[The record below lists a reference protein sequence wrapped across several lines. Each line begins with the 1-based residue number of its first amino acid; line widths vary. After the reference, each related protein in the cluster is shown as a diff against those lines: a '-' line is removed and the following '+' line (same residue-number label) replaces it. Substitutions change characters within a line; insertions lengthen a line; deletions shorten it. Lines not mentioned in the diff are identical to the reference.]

1 MHRDDLLN
9 VLTSLMDACD
19 NPDLWE
25 ELLYIKHNQE
35 EFSDKDICKRLFE
48 LALEYIDDLKGGKE

>member
-1 MHRDDLLN
+1 
-9 VLTSLMDACD
+9 MDACD